1 VTLTVNLGG
10 LPAWVCEPD
19 PTIYEWGVPLF
30 LDFETTGLDKGSALT
45 AENRIV
51 LACWQLGWDGK
62 VEHKWGGQYE
72 QEELCHA
79 ITKCTFIVAHNV
91 KFELQWLARC
101 GIDLSEL
108 IVYDTQLAEYVI
120 GGNRWKTENLSLE
133 LTARRHGLPGKVG
146 LVSRMIKAGIC
157 PSEIPQAWLLKYC
170 EQDVALLPSVMT
182 KQLDAM
188 SGTRLLP
195 VVYNR
200 CLLAPVLADIETNGM
215 QLDQSQIQP
224 LWEETETKYAEAER
238 ALNEMAKG
246 VNWNSPKQ
254 VAAFLYDELKFPE
267 PRVKRRGIWVPLRS
281 KAGGRKTD
289 ADTIAALVP
298 TTDEQK
304 QFKERFEYAK
314 ELFTLLKM
322 YLRKFNDCCVEAG
335 GILYGVFNQTQTYT
349 HRLSS
354 SGRKYKVQFQ
364 NFPRQ
369 FKKFFRAPE
378 GWLVGETDGAQL
390 EFRVAGHLG
399 RDVAVI
405 ADVVGGVDVHS
416 FTAETLTVNG
426 QETNRQDAKTH
437 TFKPLYGGSSGTEA
451 EQAYYRAFKEKYP
464 GVAKAQQVWIN
475 NVLLDKKL
483 ETEWGLVY
491 YWPDTKMDRSGYIT
505 NTTSI
510 CNYPVQAFA
519 TAEIIPISLVC
530 MWHRLKRSKYKM
542 YLVNT
547 IHDSIVAYLPPE
559 EREVFVALA
568 RQCMIEDTYQIVER
582 LYGIKLIVPL
592 GCGIKIADHWA
603 ATKDELKFEAPKEL
617 YERRTN

>member
-1 VTLTVNLGG
+1 VTAELGR
-10 LPAWVCEPD
+10 LPIWVREPD
-19 PTIYEWGVPLF
+19 PSVYSWGVPLF
-30 LDFETTGLDKGSALT
+30 LDFETTILDKGSALT

-51 LACWQLGWDGK
+51 LACWKLGWDGE
-62 VEHKWGGQYE
+62 VMHKWGGQYD
-72 QEELCHA
+72 QKELLDDLKMA
-79 ITKCTFIVAHNV
+79 SFVVAHNA

-101 GIDLSEL
+101 GVDLHEL
-108 IVYDTQLAEYVI
+108 LVYDTMLAEYVI
-120 GGNRWKTENLSLE
+120 GGNRWKTERLSLE
-133 LTARRHGLPGKVG
+133 LTATRHGLPGKVG

-157 PSEIPQAWLLKYC
+157 PSEIPQPWLLKYC
-170 EQDVALLPSVMT
+170 ERDVALLPSVMT

-200 CLLAPVLADIETNGM
+200 CLLTPVLADIETNGM
-215 QLDQSQIQP
+215 WLDSSQIQP
-224 LWEETETKYAEAER
+224 LWEETERKYAESER
-238 ALNEMAKG
+238 RLNEIAKG

-254 VAAFLYDELKFPE
+254 VSAFLYDELKFPE
-267 PRVKRRGIWVPLRS
+267 LMVKRRGTWVPIRS
-281 KAGGRKTD
+281 AAGGRKTD

-298 TTDEQK
+298 KTEEQRK
-304 QFKERFEYAK
+304 FK
-314 ELFTLLKM
+314 ELFEESKELYTLLKM
-322 YLRKFNDCCVEAG
+322 YLRKFNACCKDAG
-335 GILYGVFNQTQTYT
+335 GVLYGSFNQTQTYT

-354 SGRKYKVQFQ
+354 SGAKYKVQFQ

-369 FKKFFRAPE
+369 FKKFFRAP
-378 GWLVGETDGAQL
+378 GNWVVGETDGSQL

-405 ADVVGGVDVHS
+405 NAVANGEDVHS
-416 FTAETLTVNG
+416 FTAQTLTVNG
-426 QETNRQDAKTH
+426 QETDRQAAKTH

-475 NVLLDKKL
+475 EVLLSKKL

-530 MWHRLKRSKYKM
+530 MWHRLKRSKYQM

-559 EREVFVALA
+559 ESEVFKALA
-568 RQCMIEDTYQIVER
+568 RQCMIEDTYQIVEK

-592 GCGIKIADHWA
+592 GCGIKIATHWA
-603 ATKDELKFEAPKEL
+603 ATKDETKYEAPAEL
-617 YERRTN
+617 YKGESI